1 MQKAIFTEK
10 NKRPYQNHKAMS
22 KKNQT
27 SWDEVN
33 DCFTLVGV
41 GKVDQKKFIQSLTRM
56 MKKDGFEGKVYVE
69 DRYDKEVDKDW
80 TSHELYLCEGYSS
93 TGIHLYKDKSGEW
106 TIYVIAVASMVDVH
120 LAWNMMTFLSRTF
133 PKMEVVVEENG
144 QMYSF
149 TLLEENI
156 DVMKTRKIFA
166 VLSLMDKATKTDEF
180 IFLDGAYRHYAVI
193 PIDEDISPT
202 DRAARFALLMNS
214 FVEVQW
220 KYRDYRDAPLSH
232 MSTPSG
238 EQADARILNNDSDS
252 FVDLAD
258 MVALYSP
265 EGAVKIVPYADFQEL
280 VSTYDGY
287 EFVDGIQFAL
297 KKMPEEKWKEL
308 FDEAQGE
315 LLKRRK
321 YDN

>member
-1 MQKAIFTEK
+1 MAKKAK
-10 NKRPYQNHKAMS
+10 P
-22 KKNQT
+22 
-27 SWDEVN
+27 SWDKVNDSFTLIGVGEVN
-33 DCFTLVGV
+33 
-41 GKVDQKKFIQSLTRM
+41 QKKFIQSLTRM
-56 MKKDGFEGKVYVE
+56 MKKDGFDGKVFVE
-69 DRYDKEVDKDW
+69 DRFDKEVDKGALA
-80 TSHELYLCEGYSS
+80 HELYLCEGYSS
-93 TGIHLYKDKSGEW
+93 TGIHVFKEKTGEW
-106 TIYVIAVASMVDVH
+106 NVVVISVASMVDVH
-120 LAWNMMTFLSRTF
+120 LAWNMLTCLSKEF
-133 PKMEVVVEENG
+133 PKMEIVTEENG

-202 DRAARFALLMNS
+202 DRVARFALLMNS

-220 KYRDYRDAPLSH
+220 KYRDYRDAPLAH

-238 EQADARILNNDSDS
+238 EQADARILTNDSDS

>member
-1 MQKAIFTEK
+1 
-10 NKRPYQNHKAMS
+10 MS
-22 KKNQT
+22 KNNQT

-106 TIYVIAVASMVDVH
+106 TIYVISVASMVDVH
-120 LAWNMMTFLSRTF
+120 LAWNMLTCLSKEF
-133 PKMEVVVEENG
+133 PKMEIVTEENG

-149 TLLEENI
+149 TLMDENI
-156 DVMKTRKIFA
+156 DVMKTRKVFS
-166 VLSLMDKATKTDEF
+166 VLSLMNKAAESGNI
-180 IFLDGAYRHYAVI
+180 IFLDGAYRHFAVI
-193 PIDEDISPT
+193 PMDENVSPT
-202 DRAARFALLMNS
+202 ERVERFAILMNS

-232 MSTPSG
+232 MSTLSG
-238 EQADARILNNDSDS
+238 EQADARILTNNSDV
-252 FVDLAD
+252 FVGYAERF
-258 MVALYSP
+258 ALYSP
-265 EGAVKIVPYADFQEL
+265 EGAVKIVHNGDFIDL
-280 VSTYDGY
+280 VSSYDEY
-287 EFVDGIQFAL
+287 EFVDGVQFVL
-297 KKMPEEKWKEL
+297 RKMPEDKWKEL
-308 FDEAQGE
+308 FDEAEGE